1 MVIEDFFEAVDRAFI
16 QEAARIPAP
25 LRLELKTPVELPLSA
40 PDGSPATCSSER
52 SRQPGRRYH
61 AIPSAEEIAVTRK
74 ENRNCRPPRRKTV
87 NKNQVSGKVEQTV
100 GKVEQSIGETIGK
113 DKLANQGVADQAKG
127 AAKEIW
133 GDAKDAVKEVQQ
145 WRKDTAA
152 GKAQE
157 TRGKISQSVQDAKE
171 KINEKIEELK
181 EGHSS

>member
-25 LRLELKTPVELPLSA
+25 HRLELKTPMELPLSA
-40 PDGSPATCSSER
+40 PDGSPATSSSER

-74 ENRNCRPPRRKTV
+74 ENRNCGPPRRKTV
-87 NKNQVSGKVEQTV
+87 NKGQVSGKVERAV
-100 GKVEQSIGETIGK
+100 GKVQQSAGETVGN

-127 AAKEIW
+127 AAKETW
-133 GDAKDAVKEVQQ
+133 GNAKDAVKEVQQ
-145 WRKDTAA
+145 WRKDTAT
-152 GKAQE
+152 GKAHE

-171 KINEKIEELK
+171 KIHEKIEELK